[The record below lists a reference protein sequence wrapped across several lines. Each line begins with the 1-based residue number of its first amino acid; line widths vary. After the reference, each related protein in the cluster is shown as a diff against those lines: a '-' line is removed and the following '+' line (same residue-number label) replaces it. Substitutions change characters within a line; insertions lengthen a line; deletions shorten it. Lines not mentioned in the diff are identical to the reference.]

1 MPHAPRVRRST
12 GVAALVLSLMAA
24 TGSAVAADPDDAAP
38 AGLYETAY
46 AWSVLRDP
54 TPIAGLAIPAID
66 RMNGGRQVT
75 VTRQGVGAYRI
86 TYVGL
91 GSLVFSFDPPNLGI
105 VMVTPIG
112 KQTRLCEASNPGYG
126 PAGIDLYYDVAC
138 HDRSGAPADTAFVSG
153 WTYMNS
159 VAPDGVVAA
168 YAQNEVVNGTGT
180 PEVDEQ
186 YSSGTG
192 VLGSERVGEGIY
204 RVTAP
209 GVDTY
214 DGVML
219 VGPQPTAQTARCA
232 ADGWSADGSGLTM
245 DTWCRGAG
253 GVLTNAAYRFIYL
266 RGTGMNG
273 FAARPAA
280 HLRTYDASASGYRAP
295 AFHRWSSSG
304 KAPWIVRTA
313 RGRYTVTLRGLPK
326 GGAAWVGARGT
337 GTVLCQLAGLRNG
350 SAPPR
355 ADVICRDTTGATADA
370 TFSLV
375 WTK

>member
-1 MPHAPRVRRST
+1 
-12 GVAALVLSLMAA
+12 
-24 TGSAVAADPDDAAP
+24 
-38 AGLYETAY
+38 
-46 AWSVLRDP
+46 
-54 TPIAGLAIPAID
+54 
-66 RMNGGRQVT
+66 
-75 VTRQGVGAYRI
+75 
-86 TYVGL
+86 
-91 GSLVFSFDPPNLGI
+91 
-105 VMVTPIG
+105 MVTPVG
-112 KQTRLCEASNPGYG
+112 KQTRLCEGSNPAYG

-138 HDRSGAPADTAFVSG
+138 HDGSGAPADTAFVSG

-168 YAQNEVVNGTGT
+168 YAQNEVINGTGT
-180 PEVDEQ
+180 PELDEQ

-232 ADGWSADGSGLTM
+232 ADGWSADASGLTM

-273 FAARPAA
+273 FTPRPAA
-280 HLRTYDASASGYRAP
+280 HLRTFDATASGYRAP
-295 AFHRWSSSG
+295 AVHRWSSSG

-326 GGAAWVGARGT
+326 GGAAWVAVRGR
-337 GTVLCQLAGLRNG
+337 GTVLCQLAGLRNA

-355 ADVICRDTTGATADA
+355 ADVLCRDTAGATVDA